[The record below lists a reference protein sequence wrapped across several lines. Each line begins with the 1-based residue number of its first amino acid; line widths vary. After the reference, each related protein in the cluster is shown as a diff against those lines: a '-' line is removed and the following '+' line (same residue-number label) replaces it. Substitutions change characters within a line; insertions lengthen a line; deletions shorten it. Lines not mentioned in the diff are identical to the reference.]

1 MKGFGQLKKLL
12 GFGKNRD
19 KEEKKEEKQ
28 EGKTA
33 GLEQAIEA
41 AREEGRLNLNEEMR
55 GVYAD
60 FWKNSPIKE
69 KCILYEVFGGRGM
82 TCSPYA
88 LFRYLLTQTD
98 FSEYVHV
105 WVIDD
110 FQDNQYQMELYKDY
124 ENVKFISRQS
134 VEYREYLATARYLIN
149 NVSFPG
155 FFTKREGQI
164 YIDTWHGIPL
174 KTLGFDIPAGKVS
187 AGNTARNLL
196 AADYLISPNPFMTQ
210 IYEKAFRME
219 GLFQGR
225 ILEEG
230 QPRNDR
236 FFHTDRKVIMD
247 KLAKSGVNIDPS
259 KKLIL
264 YAPTWKG
271 SKYSSPDTS
280 LDAYF
285 ELIHMVEANVD
296 TSKYQVLVKPHQI
309 VYYHIK
315 KNQGIT
321 GQFIPATIDTNE
333 LLSAVDILISDYS
346 SIYFDF
352 LVSGRPVLFFIP
364 DLDEYLGYRG
374 LYFGIDK
381 LPGPIAR
388 NHKQLGDMIRDVDKA
403 MEPCMDT
410 YRREAAWA
418 CPRDDG
424 DVCSRIVD
432 VVFRGKS
439 SDHAISCGETQ
450 KKRLLLYPGEMEG
463 NADTFSFME
472 LLQLLDYSKYDVTV
486 LTGGSGDEQEQR
498 ICSLDPRVR
507 VLYRGQPENGTCEE
521 KGLYAFSKGKDP
533 SLAPFY
539 KREAK
544 RLFGDAKF
552 DQVINLSDEKN
563 VITAMLPFVDHA
575 AYAEFGKR
583 FADVT
588 RIGKELEKQQQIHC
602 QGQDFYIAGRQQETG
617 TGPVLK
623 LLPVPDPGKKN
634 YAAMGSLTK
643 EQDFQELIRG
653 FKAYVHENADSHLY
667 ILGEGTEKKVLEK
680 QIQEEGLTKC
690 VTLTGYVPEP
700 FGFLKLC
707 TAFVH
712 TQAQGAD
719 SLVVLEAKGM
729 ELILMDGHFKEE
741 TYPEFDPQAY
751 NQNVY
756 AEFERAIQ

>member
-12 GFGKNRD
+12 GFGKNSV
-19 KEEKKEEKQ
+19 KEAKKED
-28 EGKTA
+28 KTS
-33 GLEQAIEA
+33 GLEQAIED

-55 GVYAD
+55 AVYVD
-60 FWKNSPIKE
+60 FWQNSPIKE
-69 KCILYEVFGGRGM
+69 KCILYEAFGGRGM

-88 LFRYLLTQTD
+88 LFRYLLTQAD
-98 FSEYVHV
+98 LSEYVHV

-110 FQDNQYQMELYKDY
+110 FQDNQYQMELYKEY

-134 VEYREYLATARYLIN
+134 VEYREYLATAKYLIN

-164 YIDTWHGIPL
+164 YLDTWHGIPL

-210 IYEKAFRME
+210 IYQQAFKME
-219 GLFQGR
+219 GLYQGK

-236 FFHTDRKVIMD
+236 FFHTDRKIIMD
-247 KLAKSGVNIDPS
+247 KLSKSGVKLDPS

-285 ELIHMVEANVD
+285 ELIHTVEANID

-388 NHKQLGDMIRDVDKA
+388 NHRQLGEMIHDVDKV
-403 MEPCMDT
+403 MEPYMDK

-418 CPRDDG
+418 CPKDDG

-439 SDHAISCGETQ
+439 SEHAISCGELN
-450 KKRLLLYPGEMEG
+450 KKRLLLYPGEMEE
-463 NADTFSFME
+463 NHDTFSFME
-472 LLQLLDYSKYDVTV
+472 LLQLLDYNKYDVTV
-486 LTGGSGDEQEQR
+486 LTGGSGDEPEQR
-498 ICSLDPRVR
+498 ICSLDQRVR

-533 SLAPFY
+533 SLAAFY

-544 RLFGDAKF
+544 RLFGDARF
-552 DQVINLSDEKN
+552 DYVINLSSEKN
-563 VITAMLPFVDHA
+563 VITAMLPFVEYA
-575 AYAEFGKR
+575 VYAEYGTSFV
-583 FADVT
+583 DIT
-588 RIGKELEKQQQIHC
+588 RISQDLGKQQQIHY
-602 QGQDFYIAGRQQETG
+602 QGRDFYVAERQKTGEAG
-617 TGPVLK
+617 P
-623 LLPVPDPGKKN
+623 
-634 YAAMGSLTK
+634 A
-643 EQDFQELIRG
+643 
-653 FKAYVHENADSHLY
+653 
-667 ILGEGTEKKVLEK
+667 
-680 QIQEEGLTKC
+680 
-690 VTLTGYVPEP
+690 
-700 FGFLKLC
+700 
-707 TAFVH
+707 
-712 TQAQGAD
+712 
-719 SLVVLEAKGM
+719 
-729 ELILMDGHFKEE
+729 
-741 TYPEFDPQAY
+741 
-751 NQNVY
+751 
-756 AEFERAIQ
+756 

>member
-12 GFGKNRD
+12 GFGKNSV
-19 KEEKKEEKQ
+19 KEAKKED
-28 EGKTA
+28 KTS
-33 GLEQAIEA
+33 GLEQAIED

-55 GVYAD
+55 AVYVD
-60 FWKNSPIKE
+60 FWQNSPIKE
-69 KCILYEVFGGRGM
+69 KCILYEAFGGRGM

-88 LFRYLLTQTD
+88 LFRYLLTQAD
-98 FSEYVHV
+98 LSEYVHV

-110 FQDNQYQMELYKDY
+110 FQDNQYQMELYKEY

-134 VEYREYLATARYLIN
+134 VEYREYLATAKYLIN

-164 YIDTWHGIPL
+164 YLDTWHGIPL

-187 AGNTARNLL
+187 TGNTARNLL

-210 IYEKAFRME
+210 IYQQAFKME
-219 GLFQGR
+219 GLYQGK

-236 FFHTDRKVIMD
+236 FFHTDRKTIMD
-247 KLAKSGVNIDPS
+247 KLSKSGVKIDPS

-285 ELIHMVEANVD
+285 ELIHTVEANID

-388 NHKQLGDMIRDVDKA
+388 NHRQLGEMIHDVDKA
-403 MEPCMDT
+403 MEPYMDK

-439 SDHAISCGETQ
+439 SAHAISCGETN

-463 NADTFSFME
+463 NHGTFSFME
-472 LLQLLDYSKYDVTV
+472 LLQLLDYNKNDVTV
-486 LTGGSGDEQEQR
+486 LTGGSGDEPEQR
-498 ICSLDPRVR
+498 ICSLDQRVR

-533 SLAPFY
+533 SLAAFY

-544 RLFGDAKF
+544 RLFGDARF
-552 DQVINLSDEKN
+552 DYVINLSSEKN
-563 VITAMLPFVDHA
+563 VITAMLPFVENA
-575 AYAEFGKR
+575 VYAEYGTSFV
-583 FADVT
+583 DIT
-588 RIGKELEKQQQIHC
+588 RISQDLGKQQQIHY
-602 QGQDFYIAGRQQETG
+602 QGQGFYIAERQRTG
-617 TGPVLK
+617 KAGPALK
-623 LLPVPDPGKKN
+623 LLLVPDSGKKN

-643 EQDFQELIRG
+643 EQDFQGLIRN
-653 FKAYVHENADSHLY
+653 FKAYVHENENSHLY
-667 ILGEGTEKKVLEK
+667 ILGDGNERKALEK
-680 QIQEEGLTKC
+680 LLLEEGLTKC
-690 VTLTGYVPEP
+690 VTLTGYVAEP

-712 TQAQGAD
+712 THTQRAD
-719 SLVVLEAKGM
+719 SLPVLEAKALKLPM
-729 ELILMDGHFKEE
+729 LDGNFREE
-741 TYPEFDPQAY
+741 AYPEFEPQAY

>member
-12 GFGKNRD
+12 GFGKNSV
-19 KEEKKEEKQ
+19 KEAKKED
-28 EGKTA
+28 KTS
-33 GLEQAIEA
+33 GLEQAIED

-55 GVYAD
+55 AVYVD
-60 FWKNSPIKE
+60 FWQNSPIKE
-69 KCILYEVFGGRGM
+69 KCILYEAFGGRGM

-88 LFRYLLTQTD
+88 LFRYLLTQAD
-98 FSEYVHV
+98 LSEYVHV

-110 FQDNQYQMELYKDY
+110 FQDNQYQMELYKEY

-134 VEYREYLATARYLIN
+134 VEYREYLATAKYLIN

-164 YIDTWHGIPL
+164 YLDTWHGIPL

-187 AGNTARNLL
+187 AGNTTRNLL

-210 IYEKAFRME
+210 IYQQAFKME
-219 GLFQGR
+219 GLYQGK

-236 FFHTDRKVIMD
+236 FFHTDRKIIMD
-247 KLAKSGVNIDPS
+247 KLSKSGVKIDPS

-285 ELIHMVEANVD
+285 ELIHTVEANID

-388 NHKQLGDMIRDVDKA
+388 NHRQLGEMIHDVDKA
-403 MEPCMDT
+403 MEPYMDK

-439 SDHAISCGETQ
+439 SAHAISCGETN

-463 NADTFSFME
+463 NHGTFSFME
-472 LLQLLDYSKYDVTV
+472 LLQLLDYNKNDVTV
-486 LTGGSGDEQEQR
+486 LTGGSGDEPEQR
-498 ICSLDPRVR
+498 ICSLDQRVR

-533 SLAPFY
+533 SLAAFY

-544 RLFGDAKF
+544 RLFGDARF
-552 DQVINLSDEKN
+552 DYVINLSSEKN
-563 VITAMLPFVDHA
+563 VITAMLPFVENA
-575 AYAEFGKR
+575 VYAEYGTSFV
-583 FADVT
+583 DIT
-588 RIGKELEKQQQIHC
+588 RISQDLGKQQQIHY
-602 QGQDFYIAGRQQETG
+602 QGQGFYIAERQRTG
-617 TGPVLK
+617 KAGPALK
-623 LLPVPDPGKKN
+623 LLLVPDSGKKN

-643 EQDFQELIRG
+643 EQDFQGLIRN
-653 FKAYVHENADSHLY
+653 FKAYVHENENSHLY
-667 ILGEGTEKKVLEK
+667 ILGDGNERKDLEK
-680 QIQEEGLTKC
+680 LLLEEGLTKC
-690 VTLTGYVPEP
+690 VTLTGYVAEP

-712 TQAQGAD
+712 THTQRAD
-719 SLVVLEAKGM
+719 SLPVLEAKALKLPM
-729 ELILMDGHFKEE
+729 LDGNFREE
-741 TYPEFDPQAY
+741 AYPEFEPQAY

>member
-12 GFGKNRD
+12 GFGKNSV
-19 KEEKKEEKQ
+19 KEAKKED
-28 EGKTA
+28 KTS
-33 GLEQAIEA
+33 GLEQAIED

-55 GVYAD
+55 AVYVD
-60 FWKNSPIKE
+60 FWQNSPIKE
-69 KCILYEVFGGRGM
+69 KCILYEAFGGRGM

-88 LFRYLLTQTD
+88 LFRYLLTQAD
-98 FSEYVHV
+98 LSEYVHV

-110 FQDNQYQMELYKDY
+110 FQDNQYQMELYKEY

-134 VEYREYLATARYLIN
+134 VEYREYLATAKYLIN

-164 YIDTWHGIPL
+164 YLDTWHGIPL

-210 IYEKAFRME
+210 IYQQAFKME
-219 GLFQGR
+219 GLYQGK

-236 FFHTDRKVIMD
+236 FFHTDRKIIMD
-247 KLAKSGVNIDPS
+247 KLSKSGVKIDPS

-285 ELIHMVEANVD
+285 ELIHTVEANID

-388 NHKQLGDMIRDVDKA
+388 NHRQLGEMIHDVDKV
-403 MEPCMDT
+403 MEPYMDK

-418 CPRDDG
+418 CPKDDG

-439 SDHAISCGETQ
+439 SEHAISCGELN
-450 KKRLLLYPGEMEG
+450 KKRLLLYPGEMEE
-463 NADTFSFME
+463 NHDTFSFME
-472 LLQLLDYSKYDVTV
+472 LLQLLDYNKYDVTV
-486 LTGGSGDEQEQR
+486 LTGGSGDEPEQR
-498 ICSLDPRVR
+498 ICSLDQRVR

-533 SLAPFY
+533 SLAAFY

-544 RLFGDAKF
+544 RLFGDARF
-552 DQVINLSDEKN
+552 DYVINLSSEKN
-563 VITAMLPFVDHA
+563 VITAMLPFVEHA
-575 AYAEFGKR
+575 VYAEYGTSFV
-583 FADVT
+583 DIT
-588 RIGKELEKQQQIHC
+588 RISQDLGKQQQIHY
-602 QGQDFYIAGRQQETG
+602 QGRDFYIAERQKTG
-617 TGPVLK
+617 EAVPALK
-623 LLPVPDPGKKN
+623 LLLVPDPGKKN
-634 YAAMGSLTK
+634 YAAMGSLKK
-643 EQDFQELIRG
+643 EQDFQGLIRN
-653 FKAYVHENADSHLY
+653 FKAYVHENENSHLY
-667 ILGEGTEKKVLEK
+667 ILGDGNERKDLEK
-680 QIQEEGLTKC
+680 LLLEEGLTKC
-690 VTLTGYVPEP
+690 VTMTGYVAEP

-712 TQAQGAD
+712 THTQGAD
-719 SLVVLEAKGM
+719 SLPVLEAKALKLPM
-729 ELILMDGHFKEE
+729 LDGNFREE
-741 TYPEFDPQAY
+741 AYPEFEPQAY

-756 AEFERAIQ
+756 AEFERAIL

>member
-12 GFGKNRD
+12 GFGKNSV
-19 KEEKKEEKQ
+19 KEAKKED
-28 EGKTA
+28 KTS
-33 GLEQAIEA
+33 GLEQAIED

-55 GVYAD
+55 AVYVD
-60 FWKNSPIKE
+60 FWQNSPIKE
-69 KCILYEVFGGRGM
+69 KCILYEAFGGRGM

-88 LFRYLLTQTD
+88 LFRYLLTQAD
-98 FSEYVHV
+98 LSEYVHV

-110 FQDNQYQMELYKDY
+110 FQDNQYQMELYKEY

-134 VEYREYLATARYLIN
+134 VEYREYLATAKYLIN

-164 YIDTWHGIPL
+164 YLDTWHGIPL

-210 IYEKAFRME
+210 IYQQAFKME
-219 GLFQGR
+219 GLYQGK

-236 FFHTDRKVIMD
+236 FFHTDRKIIMD
-247 KLAKSGVNIDPS
+247 KLSKSGVKIDPS

-285 ELIHMVEANVD
+285 ELIHTVEANID

-388 NHKQLGDMIRDVDKA
+388 NHRQLGEMIHDVDKA
-403 MEPCMDT
+403 MEPYMDK

-439 SDHAISCGETQ
+439 SAHAISCGKIN
-450 KKRLLLYPGEMEG
+450 KKRLLLYPGEMEE
-463 NADTFSFME
+463 NHDTFSFME
-472 LLQLLDYSKYDVTV
+472 LLQLLDYNKYDITV
-486 LTGGSGDEQEQR
+486 LTGGSGDEPEQR
-498 ICSLDPRVR
+498 ICSLDQRVR

-533 SLAPFY
+533 SLAAFY

-544 RLFGDAKF
+544 RLLGDAWF
-552 DQVINLSDEKN
+552 DYVINLSSEKN
-563 VITAMLPFVDHA
+563 VITAMLPFVEHA
-575 AYAEFGKR
+575 VYAEYGTSFV
-583 FADVT
+583 DIT
-588 RIGKELEKQQQIHC
+588 RISQDLGKQQQIHC
-602 QGQDFYIAGRQQETG
+602 QDQDFYIAERQKIREA
-617 TGPVLK
+617 GPSLK
-623 LLPVPDPGKKN
+623 LLLVPDPGKKN

-643 EQDFQELIRG
+643 EQDFQGLIRN
-653 FKAYVHENADSHLY
+653 FKAYVHENENSHLY
-667 ILGEGTEKKVLEK
+667 ILGDGNERKALEK
-680 QIQEEGLTKC
+680 LLLEEGLTKC
-690 VTLTGYVPEP
+690 VTLTGYVAEP

-712 TQAQGAD
+712 THTQGAD
-719 SLVVLEAKGM
+719 SLPVLEAKALKLPM
-729 ELILMDGHFKEE
+729 LDGNFREE
-741 TYPEFDPQAY
+741 AYPEFEPQAY

-756 AEFERAIQ
+756 AEFERAIL

>member
-12 GFGKNRD
+12 GFGKNSA
-19 KEEKKEEKQ
+19 KEAKKEEK
-28 EGKTA
+28 A
-33 GLEQAIEA
+33 SGLELAIED

-55 GVYAD
+55 AVYAD

-69 KCILYEVFGGRGM
+69 KCILYEAFGGRGM

-88 LFRYLLTQTD
+88 LFRYLLTQAD
-98 FSEYVHV
+98 LSEYVHV

-134 VEYREYLATARYLIN
+134 AEYREYLATAKYLIN

-210 IYEKAFRME
+210 IYQQAFKME
-219 GLFQGR
+219 GLYQGK

-236 FFHTDRKVIMD
+236 FFHADRKTIMD
-247 KLAKSGVNIDPS
+247 KLSKSGVKIDPS

-285 ELIHMVEANVD
+285 ELIHTVEANID

-321 GQFIPATIDTNE
+321 EQFIPATIDTNE

-388 NHKQLGDMIRDVDKA
+388 NHRQLGEMIHDVEKA
-403 MEPCMDT
+403 MEPYMDK
-410 YRREAAWA
+410 YRRETAWA

-432 VVFRGKS
+432 VVFWGQS
-439 SDHAISCGETQ
+439 SKHAISCGETN

-463 NADTFSFME
+463 NHDTFSFME

-486 LTGGSGDEQEQR
+486 FTGGSGDEPEQR
-498 ICSLDPRVR
+498 ICSLDQRVR
-507 VLYRGQPENGTCEE
+507 VLYRGQPENGTFEE

-533 SLAPFY
+533 SLAAFY

-544 RLFGDAKF
+544 RLFGDARF
-552 DQVINLSDEKN
+552 DYVINLSSEKN
-563 VITAMLPFVDHA
+563 VITAMLPFVENA
-575 AYAEFGKR
+575 VYAEYGTSFV
-583 FADVT
+583 DIT
-588 RIGKELEKQQQIHC
+588 RISQDLGKQQQIHC
-602 QGQDFYIAGRQQETG
+602 QGQDFYIAERQKIREV
-617 TGPVLK
+617 GPALK
-623 LLPVPDPGKKN
+623 LLLVPDPGKKN

-643 EQDFQELIRG
+643 EQDFQGLIRN
-653 FKAYVHENADSHLY
+653 FKAYAHENSHLY
-667 ILGEGTEKKVLEK
+667 ILGDGKERKVLEK
-680 QIQEEGLTKC
+680 LLLEEELTKC
-690 VTLTGYVPEP
+690 VTFTGYVSEP

-712 TQAQGAD
+712 THTQGTD
-719 SLVVLEAKGM
+719 SLPVLEAKA
-729 ELILMDGHFKEE
+729 LKLPVLDGDFREE
-741 TYPEFDPQAY
+741 AYPKFDPQAY

>member
-12 GFGKNRD
+12 GFGKNSV
-19 KEEKKEEKQ
+19 KEAKKED
-28 EGKTA
+28 KTS
-33 GLEQAIEA
+33 GLEQAIED

-55 GVYAD
+55 AIYAD
-60 FWKNSPIKE
+60 FWQNSPIKE
-69 KCILYEVFGGRGM
+69 KCILYEAFGGRGM

-88 LFRYLLTQTD
+88 LFRYLLTQAD
-98 FSEYVHV
+98 LSEYVHV

-110 FQDNQYQMELYKDY
+110 FQDNQYQMELYKEY

-134 VEYREYLATARYLIN
+134 VEYREYLATAKYLIN

-164 YIDTWHGIPL
+164 YLDTWHGIPL

-210 IYEKAFRME
+210 IYQQAFKME
-219 GLFQGR
+219 GLYQGK

-236 FFHTDRKVIMD
+236 FFHTDRKIIMD
-247 KLAKSGVNIDPS
+247 KLSKSGVKIDPS

-285 ELIHMVEANVD
+285 ELIHTVEANID

-333 LLSAVDILISDYS
+333 LLSTVDILISDYS

-388 NHKQLGDMIRDVDKA
+388 NHRQLGEMIHDVDKA
-403 MEPCMDT
+403 MEPYMDK

-439 SDHAISCGETQ
+439 SEHAISCGEIN

-463 NADTFSFME
+463 NHGTFSFME
-472 LLQLLDYSKYDVTV
+472 LLQLLDYNKNDVTV
-486 LTGGSGDEQEQR
+486 LTGGSGDEPEQR
-498 ICSLDPRVR
+498 ICSLDQRVR
-507 VLYRGQPENGTCEE
+507 VLYRGQPENGTYEE

-533 SLAPFY
+533 SLAAFY

-544 RLFGDAKF
+544 RLFGDARF
-552 DQVINLSDEKN
+552 DYVINLSSEKN
-563 VITAMLPFVDHA
+563 VIAAMLPFVENA
-575 AYAEFGKR
+575 VYAEYGTSFV
-583 FADVT
+583 DIT
-588 RIGKELEKQQQIHC
+588 RISQDLGKQQQIHY
-602 QGQDFYIAGRQQETG
+602 QGQGFYIAERQKTG
-617 TGPVLK
+617 KAGPALK
-623 LLPVPDPGKKN
+623 LLLVPDSGKKN

-643 EQDFQELIRG
+643 EQDFQGLIRN
-653 FKAYVHENADSHLY
+653 FKAYVHENENSHLY
-667 ILGEGTEKKVLEK
+667 ILGDGNERKDLEK
-680 QIQEEGLTKC
+680 LLLEEGLTKC
-690 VTLTGYVPEP
+690 VTMTGYVAEP

-712 TQAQGAD
+712 THTQGAD
-719 SLVVLEAKGM
+719 SLPVLEAKALKLPM
-729 ELILMDGHFKEE
+729 LDGNFREE
-741 TYPEFDPQAY
+741 AYPEFEPQAY
-751 NQNVY
+751 NQNAY
-756 AEFERAIQ
+756 AEFERAIL

>member
-12 GFGKNRD
+12 GFGKNSV
-19 KEEKKEEKQ
+19 KEAKKED
-28 EGKTA
+28 KTS
-33 GLEQAIEA
+33 GLEQAIED

-55 GVYAD
+55 AVYVD
-60 FWKNSPIKE
+60 FWQNSPIKE
-69 KCILYEVFGGRGM
+69 KCILYEAFGGMGM

-88 LFRYLLTQTD
+88 LFRYLLTQAD
-98 FSEYVHV
+98 LSEYVHV

-110 FQDNQYQMELYKDY
+110 FQDNQYQMELYKEY

-134 VEYREYLATARYLIN
+134 VEYREYLATAKYLIN

-164 YIDTWHGIPL
+164 YLDTWHGIPL

-210 IYEKAFRME
+210 IYQQAFKME
-219 GLFQGR
+219 GLYQGK

-236 FFHTDRKVIMD
+236 FFHTDRKTIMD
-247 KLAKSGVNIDPS
+247 KLSKSGVKIDPS

-285 ELIHMVEANVD
+285 ELIHTVEANID

-315 KNQGIT
+315 KKQGIT

-388 NHKQLGDMIRDVDKA
+388 NHRQLGEMIHDVDKA
-403 MEPCMDT
+403 MEPYMDK

-424 DVCSRIVD
+424 DVCSRIMD

-439 SDHAISCGETQ
+439 SEHAISCGEIN
-450 KKRLLLYPGEMEG
+450 KKRLLLYPGEMEE
-463 NADTFSFME
+463 NHDTFSFME
-472 LLQLLDYSKYDVTV
+472 LLQLLDYNKYDVTL
-486 LTGGSGDEQEQR
+486 LTGGSGDEPEQR
-498 ICSLDPRVR
+498 ICSLDQRVR

-533 SLAPFY
+533 SLAAFY
-539 KREAK
+539 NREAK
-544 RLFGDAKF
+544 RLFGDARF
-552 DQVINLSDEKN
+552 DYVINLSSEKN
-563 VITAMLPFVDHA
+563 VITAMLPFVEHA
-575 AYAEFGKR
+575 VYAEYGTSFV
-583 FADVT
+583 DIT
-588 RIGKELEKQQQIHC
+588 RISQDLGKQQQIHY
-602 QGQDFYIAGRQQETG
+602 QGQDFYIAERQKTG
-617 TGPVLK
+617 EAGSALK
-623 LLPVPDPGKKN
+623 LLLVPDSGKKN

-643 EQDFQELIRG
+643 EQDFQGLIRN
-653 FKAYVHENADSHLY
+653 FKAYVHENENSHLY
-667 ILGEGTEKKVLEK
+667 ILGAGNERKDLEK
-680 QIQEEGLTKC
+680 LLLEEGLTKC
-690 VTLTGYVPEP
+690 VTMTGYVAEP

-712 TQAQGAD
+712 THTQGAD
-719 SLVVLEAKGM
+719 SLPVLEAKALKLPM
-729 ELILMDGHFKEE
+729 LDGNFREE
-741 TYPEFDPQAY
+741 AYPEFEPQAY

-756 AEFERAIQ
+756 AEFERAIL

>member
-12 GFGKNRD
+12 GFGKNSV
-19 KEEKKEEKQ
+19 KEAKKED
-28 EGKTA
+28 KTS
-33 GLEQAIEA
+33 GLEQAIED

-55 GVYAD
+55 AVYVD
-60 FWKNSPIKE
+60 FWQNSPIKE
-69 KCILYEVFGGRGM
+69 KCILYEAFGGRGM

-88 LFRYLLTQTD
+88 LFRYLLTQAD
-98 FSEYVHV
+98 LSEYVHV

-110 FQDNQYQMELYKDY
+110 FQDNQYQMELYKEY

-134 VEYREYLATARYLIN
+134 VEYREYLATAKYLIN

-164 YIDTWHGIPL
+164 YLDTWHGIPL

-210 IYEKAFRME
+210 IYQQAFKME
-219 GLFQGR
+219 GLYQGK

-236 FFHTDRKVIMD
+236 FFHTDRKIIMD
-247 KLAKSGVNIDPS
+247 KLSKSGVKIDPS

-285 ELIHMVEANVD
+285 ELIHTVEANID

-321 GQFIPATIDTNE
+321 GQFIPTTIDTNE

-388 NHKQLGDMIRDVDKA
+388 NHRQLGEMIHDVDKV
-403 MEPCMDT
+403 MEPYMDK

-418 CPRDDG
+418 CPKDDG

-439 SDHAISCGETQ
+439 SEHAISCGE
-450 KKRLLLYPGEMEG
+450 
-463 NADTFSFME
+463 
-472 LLQLLDYSKYDVTV
+472 LQ
-486 LTGGSGDEQEQR
+486 
-498 ICSLDPRVR
+498 
-507 VLYRGQPENGTCEE
+507 
-521 KGLYAFSKGKDP
+521 
-533 SLAPFY
+533 
-539 KREAK
+539 
-544 RLFGDAKF
+544 
-552 DQVINLSDEKN
+552 
-563 VITAMLPFVDHA
+563 
-575 AYAEFGKR
+575 
-583 FADVT
+583 
-588 RIGKELEKQQQIHC
+588 
-602 QGQDFYIAGRQQETG
+602 
-617 TGPVLK
+617 
-623 LLPVPDPGKKN
+623 
-634 YAAMGSLTK
+634 
-643 EQDFQELIRG
+643 
-653 FKAYVHENADSHLY
+653 
-667 ILGEGTEKKVLEK
+667 
-680 QIQEEGLTKC
+680 
-690 VTLTGYVPEP
+690 
-700 FGFLKLC
+700 
-707 TAFVH
+707 
-712 TQAQGAD
+712 
-719 SLVVLEAKGM
+719 
-729 ELILMDGHFKEE
+729 
-741 TYPEFDPQAY
+741 
-751 NQNVY
+751 
-756 AEFERAIQ
+756 

>member
-1 MKGFGQLKKLL
+1 MTAIVKDLKKLA
-12 GFGKNRD
+12 
-19 KEEKKEEKQ
+19 KKVIRKD
-28 EGKTA
+28 A
-33 GLEQAIEA
+33 FAQAVQDV
-41 AREEGRLNLNEEMR
+41 REEARYNLTEELR
-55 GVYAD
+55 EKYAD
-60 FWKNSPIKE
+60 FYENSPLKE
-69 KCILYEVFGGRGM
+69 KCILYEAFGGRGM

-88 LFRYLLTQTD
+88 LFRYLLTQAD
-98 FSEYVHV
+98 LSEYVHV

-110 FQDNQYQMELYKDY
+110 FQDNQYQMELYKEY

-134 VEYREYLATARYLIN
+134 VEYREYLATAKYLIN

-164 YIDTWHGIPL
+164 YLDTWHGIPL

-210 IYEKAFRME
+210 IYQQAFKME
-219 GLFQGR
+219 GLYQGK

-236 FFHTDRKVIMD
+236 FFHTDRKIIMD
-247 KLAKSGVNIDPS
+247 KLSKSGVKIDPS

-285 ELIHMVEANVD
+285 ELIHTVEANID

-388 NHKQLGDMIRDVDKA
+388 NHRQLGEMIHDVDKA
-403 MEPCMDT
+403 MEPYMDK

-439 SDHAISCGETQ
+439 SAHAISCGKIN
-450 KKRLLLYPGEMEG
+450 KKRLLLYPGEMEE
-463 NADTFSFME
+463 NHDTFSFME
-472 LLQLLDYSKYDVTV
+472 LLQLLDYNKYDITV
-486 LTGGSGDEQEQR
+486 LTGGSGDEPEQR
-498 ICSLDPRVR
+498 ICSLDQRVR

-533 SLAPFY
+533 SLAAFY

-544 RLFGDAKF
+544 RLLGDAWF
-552 DQVINLSDEKN
+552 DYVINLSSEKN
-563 VITAMLPFVDHA
+563 VITAMLPFVEHA
-575 AYAEFGKR
+575 VYAEYGTSFV
-583 FADVT
+583 DIT
-588 RIGKELEKQQQIHC
+588 RISQDLGKQQQIHC
-602 QGQDFYIAGRQQETG
+602 QDQDFYIAERQKIREA
-617 TGPVLK
+617 GPSLK
-623 LLPVPDPGKKN
+623 LLLVPDPGKKN

-643 EQDFQELIRG
+643 EQDFQGLIRN
-653 FKAYVHENADSHLY
+653 FKAYVHENENSHLY
-667 ILGEGTEKKVLEK
+667 ILGDGNERKALEK
-680 QIQEEGLTKC
+680 LLLEEGLTKC
-690 VTLTGYVPEP
+690 VTLTGYVAEP

-712 TQAQGAD
+712 THTQGAD
-719 SLVVLEAKGM
+719 SLPVLEAKALKLPM
-729 ELILMDGHFKEE
+729 LDGNFREE
-741 TYPEFDPQAY
+741 AYPEFEPQAY

-756 AEFERAIQ
+756 AEFERAIL

>member
-12 GFGKNRD
+12 GFGKNSV
-19 KEEKKEEKQ
+19 KEAKKED
-28 EGKTA
+28 KTS
-33 GLEQAIEA
+33 GLEQAIED

-55 GVYAD
+55 AVYVD
-60 FWKNSPIKE
+60 FWQNSPIKE
-69 KCILYEVFGGRGM
+69 KCILYEAFGGRGM

-88 LFRYLLTQTD
+88 LFRYLLTQAD
-98 FSEYVHV
+98 LSEYVHV

-110 FQDNQYQMELYKDY
+110 FQDNQYQMELYKEY

-134 VEYREYLATARYLIN
+134 VEYREYLATAKYLIN

-164 YIDTWHGIPL
+164 YLDTWHGIPL

-210 IYEKAFRME
+210 IYQQAFKME
-219 GLFQGR
+219 GLYQGK

-236 FFHTDRKVIMD
+236 FFHTDRKIIMD
-247 KLAKSGVNIDPS
+247 KLSKSGVKIDPS

-285 ELIHMVEANVD
+285 ELIHTVEANID

-388 NHKQLGDMIRDVDKA
+388 NHRQLGEMIHDVDKA
-403 MEPCMDT
+403 MEPYMDK

-432 VVFRGKS
+432 VVFRGKNS
-439 SDHAISCGETQ
+439 EHAISCGEIN
-450 KKRLLLYPGEMEG
+450 KKRLLLYPGEMEE
-463 NADTFSFME
+463 NHDTFSFME
-472 LLQLLDYSKYDVTV
+472 LLQLLDYNKYDVTL
-486 LTGGSGDEQEQR
+486 LTGGSGDEPEQR
-498 ICSLDPRVR
+498 ICSLDQRVR

-533 SLAPFY
+533 SLAAFY
-539 KREAK
+539 NREAK
-544 RLFGDAKF
+544 RLFGDARF
-552 DQVINLSDEKN
+552 DYVINLSSEKN
-563 VITAMLPFVDHA
+563 VITAMLPFVEHA
-575 AYAEFGKR
+575 VYAEYGTSFV
-583 FADVT
+583 DST
-588 RIGKELEKQQQIHC
+588 RISQDLGKQQQIHY
-602 QGQDFYIAGRQQETG
+602 QGQDFYIAERQKTG
-617 TGPVLK
+617 EAGSALK
-623 LLPVPDPGKKN
+623 LLLVPDSGKKN

-643 EQDFQELIRG
+643 EQDFQGLIRN
-653 FKAYVHENADSHLY
+653 FKAYVHENENSHLY
-667 ILGEGTEKKVLEK
+667 ILGAGNERKDLEK
-680 QIQEEGLTKC
+680 LLLEEGLTKC
-690 VTLTGYVPEP
+690 VTMTGYVAEP

-712 TQAQGAD
+712 THTQGAD
-719 SLVVLEAKGM
+719 SLPVLEAKALKLPM
-729 ELILMDGHFKEE
+729 LDGNFREE
-741 TYPEFDPQAY
+741 AYPEFEPQAY

-756 AEFERAIQ
+756 AEFERAIL

>member
-12 GFGKNRD
+12 GFGKNSA
-19 KEEKKEEKQ
+19 KEAKKEEK
-28 EGKTA
+28 A
-33 GLEQAIEA
+33 SGLEQAIED

-55 GVYAD
+55 AVYAD

-69 KCILYEVFGGRGM
+69 KCILYEAFGGRGM

-88 LFRYLLTQTD
+88 LFRYLLTQAD

-134 VEYREYLATARYLIN
+134 AEYREYLATAKYLIN

-210 IYEKAFRME
+210 IYQQAFKME
-219 GLFQGR
+219 GLYQGK

-236 FFHTDRKVIMD
+236 FFHTDRKTIMD
-247 KLAKSGVNIDPS
+247 KLSKSGVKIDPS

-285 ELIHMVEANVD
+285 ELIHTVEANID

-388 NHKQLGDMIRDVDKA
+388 NHRQLGEMIHDVDKA
-403 MEPCMDT
+403 MEPYMDK
-410 YRREAAWA
+410 YQREAAWA

-439 SDHAISCGETQ
+439 SAHVISCGEIN

-463 NADTFSFME
+463 NHGTFSFME
-472 LLQLLDYSKYDVTV
+472 LLQLLDYNKYDVTV
-486 LTGGSGDEQEQR
+486 LTGGSGDEPEQR
-498 ICSLDPRVR
+498 ICSLDQRVR

-533 SLAPFY
+533 SLAAFY

-544 RLFGDAKF
+544 RLLGDARF
-552 DQVINLSDEKN
+552 DYVINLSSEKN
-563 VITAMLPFVDHA
+563 VITAMLPFVEHA
-575 AYAEFGKR
+575 VYAEYGTSFV
-583 FADVT
+583 DIT
-588 RIGKELEKQQQIHC
+588 RISQDLGKQQQIHY
-602 QGQDFYIAGRQQETG
+602 QGQNFYIAERQKTG
-617 TGPVLK
+617 EAGPALK
-623 LLPVPDPGKKN
+623 LLLVPNPGKKN
-634 YAAMGSLTK
+634 YAAMGSLKK
-643 EQDFQELIRG
+643 EQDFQGLIRN
-653 FKAYVHENADSHLY
+653 FKAYVHENENSHLY
-667 ILGEGTEKKVLEK
+667 ILGDGNERKDLEK
-680 QIQEEGLTKC
+680 LLLEEGLTKC
-690 VTLTGYVPEP
+690 VTMTGYVAEP

-712 TQAQGAD
+712 THTQGAD
-719 SLVVLEAKGM
+719 SLPVLEAKALKLPM
-729 ELILMDGHFKEE
+729 LDGNFREE
-741 TYPEFDPQAY
+741 AYSEFEPQAY

-756 AEFERAIQ
+756 AEFERAIL

>member
-12 GFGKNRD
+12 GFGKNSA
-19 KEEKKEEKQ
+19 KEAKKEEK
-28 EGKTA
+28 TS
-33 GLEQAIEA
+33 GLEQAIED

-55 GVYAD
+55 AVYAD

-69 KCILYEVFGGRGM
+69 KCILYEAFGGRGM

-88 LFRYLLTQTD
+88 LFRYLLTQAD

-134 VEYREYLATARYLIN
+134 AEYREYLATAKYLIN

-210 IYEKAFRME
+210 IYQQAFKME
-219 GLFQGR
+219 ELYQGK

-236 FFHTDRKVIMD
+236 FFHTDRKTIMD
-247 KLAKSGVNIDPS
+247 KLSKSGVKIDPS

-285 ELIHMVEANVD
+285 ELIHTVEANID

-388 NHKQLGDMIRDVDKA
+388 NHRQLGEMIHDVDKA
-403 MEPCMDT
+403 MEPYMDK

-432 VVFRGKS
+432 VVFRGQS
-439 SDHAISCGETQ
+439 SKHAISCGETN

-463 NADTFSFME
+463 NHDTFSFME

-486 LTGGSGDEQEQR
+486 FTGGSGDEPEQR
-498 ICSLDPRVR
+498 ICSLDQRVR

-521 KGLYAFSKGKDP
+521 KGLYAFSKGKEP
-533 SLAPFY
+533 SLAAFY

-544 RLFGDAKF
+544 RLFGDARF
-552 DQVINLSDEKN
+552 DYVINLSSEKN
-563 VITAMLPFVDHA
+563 VITAMLPFVENA
-575 AYAEFGKR
+575 VYAEYGTSFV
-583 FADVT
+583 DIT
-588 RIGKELEKQQQIHC
+588 RISQDLGKQQQIHC
-602 QGQDFYIAGRQQETG
+602 QGQDFYIAERQKIREA
-617 TGPVLK
+617 GPALK
-623 LLPVPDPGKKN
+623 LLLVPDPGKKN

-643 EQDFQELIRG
+643 EQDFQGLLRN
-653 FKAYVHENADSHLY
+653 FKAYAHENKNSHLY
-667 ILGEGTEKKVLEK
+667 ILGDGKERKALEK
-680 QIQEEGLTKC
+680 LLLEEELTKC
-690 VTLTGYVPEP
+690 VTFTGYVSEP

-712 TQAQGAD
+712 THTQGAD
-719 SLVVLEAKGM
+719 SLPVLEAKA
-729 ELILMDGHFKEE
+729 LKLPVLDGDFREE
-741 TYPEFDPQAY
+741 AYPKFDPQAY